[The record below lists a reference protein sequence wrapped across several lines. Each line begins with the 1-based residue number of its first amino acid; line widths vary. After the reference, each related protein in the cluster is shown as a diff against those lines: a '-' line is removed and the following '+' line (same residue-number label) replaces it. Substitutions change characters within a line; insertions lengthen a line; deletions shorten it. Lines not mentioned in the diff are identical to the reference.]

1 MPRFSPFRP
10 ELIAVLVMTLAG
22 CGGASPGPS
31 ASTTPSTTA
40 PTAAPT
46 AATPTNSPS
55 PQPQATTATLP
66 PDGTW
71 QVDLTVAELEAAGW
85 PADVTPSGTYTWT
98 FETGRAT
105 LDLNADDGSSA
116 HCEAD
121 LAPLD
126 DGFRLTY
133 DDGECGGEV
142 DDIRWELDDDGLHL
156 FLITTNAPF
165 DQQKAYLETEP
176 WQSADPVVS
185 DVSPGFV
192 DVGGRQLFIECRGSG
207 SSTVVFLAGTRVAR
221 TGMRGIEDELLRG
234 TIPVRVCDYDR
245 AGEGRSDPAPE
256 PQNDLDVVDDLATLL
271 EAAEIKPPYVLVGHS
286 VGGDQTWLYA
296 DRHPEGVAGF
306 LIMNAGFFE
315 LDWDA
320 LHDVWSEAEIA
331 EERALSESGL
341 GSVKQAATPPEG
353 VPYVVMMSTIAQC
366 ASTADVCGRIYP
378 FYEAWA
384 QELADRTGSGRFVS
398 IEAGHEIYTTELDRV
413 VEELEALLDE
423 VRE

>member
-1 MPRFSPFRP
+1 
-10 ELIAVLVMTLAG
+10 
-22 CGGASPGPS
+22 
-31 ASTTPSTTA
+31 
-40 PTAAPT
+40 
-46 AATPTNSPS
+46 
-55 PQPQATTATLP
+55 
-66 PDGTW
+66 
-71 QVDLTVAELEAAGW
+71 
-85 PADVTPSGTYTWT
+85 
-98 FETGRAT
+98 
-105 LDLNADDGSSA
+105 
-116 HCEAD
+116 
-121 LAPLD
+121 
-126 DGFRLTY
+126 
-133 DDGECGGEV
+133 
-142 DDIRWELDDDGLHL
+142 
-156 FLITTNAPF
+156 
-165 DQQKAYLETEP
+165 
-176 WQSADPVVS
+176 
-185 DVSPGFV
+185 
-192 DVGGRQLFIECRGSG
+192 
-207 SSTVVFLAGTRVAR
+207 
-221 TGMRGIEDELLRG
+221 MRGIEDELLRG

-320 LHDVWSEAEIA
+320 LHDVWSEAEIV